1 MASIKFLIDSSAD
14 IPADLLEGTGIEVL
28 HFPIVVDGREYF
40 DGQDFTPQEF
50 YQILARAKAIPT
62 HSQLT
67 PFFFVEQYEKAF
79 SEGCDELIY
88 TSINSKGSATNQNAN
103 QAIDMFFEE
112 HPEARDKL
120 RITVIDSKTYTMAY
134 GYIVLEAAKAVK
146 NGATADEAIAMIRD
160 WLDHVRVLFTPYDLK
175 YAKKSGRISAAA
187 AVLGDALGIHPI
199 MSFPNGDSKVL
210 AKVRGLKN
218 EGASGWMWT
227 SNYAYPV
234 TTITKDVRTDML
246 AIPEV
251 LGVKIALGD
260 HRSSFPNQH
269 EIMQILADIRVS
281 GMLTGKTGFL
291 HVHLGDFAYSFDIF
305 DECIAQGMPIKHIR
319 PTHVAR
325 HPEVFRRACEFA
337 KKGGFIDIT
346 TGGGN
351 YMGSAADAVR
361 AALAADVPFDRIT
374 LSSDGHGSMPRFN
387 EAGEMVGLGIGSI
400 MCDIETI
407 RELKDELGI
416 EKALTP
422 MTKTVAGALGL
433 ESKGGIA
440 VGKDADLLFLTKDFD
455 INWVFMMGKV
465 AMRQGEVVMKGAFE
479 E

>member
-1 MASIKFLIDSSAD
+1 MHPILIKNADVYAPEHLGTRDIFLAGGKIVAMAEKLDVTL
-14 IPADLLEGTGIEVL
+14 PDLE
-28 HFPIVVDGREYF
+28 
-40 DGQDFTPQEF
+40 
-50 YQILARAKAIPT
+50 
-62 HSQLT
+62 
-67 PFFFVEQYEKAF
+67 
-79 SEGCDELIY
+79 
-88 TSINSKGSATNQNAN
+88 
-103 QAIDMFFEE
+103 
-112 HPEARDKL
+112 
-120 RITVIDSKTYTMAY
+120 VIDAT
-134 GYIVLEAAKAVK
+134 GYIVAPGLVDQHIHITGGGGEGGWHSRCPELVFSELVKAGVTTFL
-146 NGATADEAIAMIRD
+146 G
-160 WLDHVRVLFTPYDLK
+160 V
-175 YAKKSGRISAAA
+175 SGT
-187 AVLGDALGIHPI
+187 
-199 MSFPNGDSKVL
+199 DSMTRSVENLL

-269 EIMQILADIRVS
+269 EIMQILADVRVS

-291 HVHLGDFAYSFDIF
+291 HVHLGDFPYSFDIF
-305 DECIAQGMPIKHIR
+305 DECVAQGMPIKHIR

-361 AALAADVPFDRIT
+361 AALADGVPFDRIT

-407 RELKDELGI
+407 RELKDELGV

-433 ESKGGIA
+433 ETKGGIA
-440 VGKDADLLFLTKDFD
+440 VGKDADILFLTKDLD
-455 INWVFMMGKV
+455 IDWVFMMGKV
-465 AMRQGEVVMKGAFE
+465 AMRKGEVVMKGAFE

>member
-1 MASIKFLIDSSAD
+1 MHPILIKNADVYAPEHLGTRDIFLAGGKIVAMAEKLDVTL
-14 IPADLLEGTGIEVL
+14 PDLE
-28 HFPIVVDGREYF
+28 
-40 DGQDFTPQEF
+40 
-50 YQILARAKAIPT
+50 
-62 HSQLT
+62 
-67 PFFFVEQYEKAF
+67 
-79 SEGCDELIY
+79 
-88 TSINSKGSATNQNAN
+88 
-103 QAIDMFFEE
+103 
-112 HPEARDKL
+112 
-120 RITVIDSKTYTMAY
+120 VIDAA
-134 GYIVLEAAKAVK
+134 GYIVAPGLVDQHIHITGGGGEGGWHSRCPELVFSELVKAGVTTFL
-146 NGATADEAIAMIRD
+146 G
-160 WLDHVRVLFTPYDLK
+160 V
-175 YAKKSGRISAAA
+175 SGT
-187 AVLGDALGIHPI
+187 
-199 MSFPNGDSKVL
+199 DSMTRSVENLL

-269 EIMQILADIRVS
+269 EIMQILADVRVS

-291 HVHLGDFAYSFDIF
+291 HVHLGDFPYSFDIF
-305 DECIAQGMPIKHIR
+305 DECVAQGMPIKHIR

-407 RELKDELGI
+407 RELKDKLGV

-433 ESKGGIA
+433 ETKGGIA
-440 VGKDADLLFLTKDFD
+440 VGKDADLLFLTKDLD
-455 INWVFMMGKV
+455 IDWVFMMGKV
-465 AMRQGEVVMKGAFE
+465 AMRKGEVVMKGAFE

>member
-1 MASIKFLIDSSAD
+1 MHPILIKNADVYAPEHLGTRDIFIAGGKIVAMAEKLDVTL
-14 IPADLLEGTGIEVL
+14 PDLE
-28 HFPIVVDGREYF
+28 
-40 DGQDFTPQEF
+40 
-50 YQILARAKAIPT
+50 
-62 HSQLT
+62 
-67 PFFFVEQYEKAF
+67 
-79 SEGCDELIY
+79 
-88 TSINSKGSATNQNAN
+88 
-103 QAIDMFFEE
+103 
-112 HPEARDKL
+112 
-120 RITVIDSKTYTMAY
+120 VIDAA
-134 GYIVLEAAKAVK
+134 GYIVTPGLVDQHIHITGGGGEGGWHSRCPELVFSELVKAGVTTFL
-146 NGATADEAIAMIRD
+146 G
-160 WLDHVRVLFTPYDLK
+160 V
-175 YAKKSGRISAAA
+175 SGT
-187 AVLGDALGIHPI
+187 
-199 MSFPNGDSKVL
+199 DSMTRSVENLL

-305 DECIAQGMPIKHIR
+305 DECVAQGMPIKHIR

-407 RELKDELGI
+407 RELKDELGV

-422 MTKTVAGALGL
+422 MTKTVSDALGL
-433 ESKGGIA
+433 EAKGGIA

-455 INWVFMMGKV
+455 IDWVFMMGKV
-465 AMRQGEVVMKGAFE
+465 AMRKGEVVMKGAFE

>member
-1 MASIKFLIDSSAD
+1 MHPILIKNADVYAPEHLGTRDIFLAGGKIVAMAEKLDVTL
-14 IPADLLEGTGIEVL
+14 PDLE
-28 HFPIVVDGREYF
+28 
-40 DGQDFTPQEF
+40 
-50 YQILARAKAIPT
+50 
-62 HSQLT
+62 
-67 PFFFVEQYEKAF
+67 
-79 SEGCDELIY
+79 
-88 TSINSKGSATNQNAN
+88 
-103 QAIDMFFEE
+103 
-112 HPEARDKL
+112 
-120 RITVIDSKTYTMAY
+120 VIDAA
-134 GYIVLEAAKAVK
+134 GYIVAPGLVDQHIHITGGGGEGGWHSRCPELVFSELVKAGVTTFL
-146 NGATADEAIAMIRD
+146 G
-160 WLDHVRVLFTPYDLK
+160 V
-175 YAKKSGRISAAA
+175 SGT
-187 AVLGDALGIHPI
+187 
-199 MSFPNGDSKVL
+199 DSMTRSVENLL

-269 EIMQILADIRVS
+269 EIMQILADVRVS

-291 HVHLGDFAYSFDIF
+291 HVHLGDFPYSFDIF
-305 DECIAQGMPIKHIR
+305 DECVAQGMPIKHIR

-361 AALAADVPFDRIT
+361 AALADGVPFDRIT

-407 RELKDELGI
+407 RELKDELGV

-422 MTKTVAGALGL
+422 LTKTVAGALGL
-433 ESKGGIA
+433 ETKGGIA
-440 VGKDADLLFLTKDFD
+440 VGKDADLLFLTKDFEPE
-455 INWVFMMGKV
+455 WVFMMGKV

>member
-1 MASIKFLIDSSAD
+1 MHPILIKNADVYAPEHLGTRDIFLAGGKIVAMAAKLDVTL
-14 IPADLLEGTGIEVL
+14 PDLE
-28 HFPIVVDGREYF
+28 
-40 DGQDFTPQEF
+40 
-50 YQILARAKAIPT
+50 
-62 HSQLT
+62 
-67 PFFFVEQYEKAF
+67 
-79 SEGCDELIY
+79 
-88 TSINSKGSATNQNAN
+88 
-103 QAIDMFFEE
+103 
-112 HPEARDKL
+112 
-120 RITVIDSKTYTMAY
+120 VIDAA
-134 GYIVLEAAKAVK
+134 GYIVAPGLVDQHIHITGGGGEGGWHSRCPELVFSELVKAGVTTFL
-146 NGATADEAIAMIRD
+146 G
-160 WLDHVRVLFTPYDLK
+160 V
-175 YAKKSGRISAAA
+175 SGT
-187 AVLGDALGIHPI
+187 
-199 MSFPNGDSKVL
+199 DSMTRSVENLL

-269 EIMQILADIRVS
+269 EIMQILADVRVS

-291 HVHLGDFAYSFDIF
+291 HVHLGDFPYSFDIF
-305 DECIAQGMPIKHIR
+305 DECVAQGMPIKHIR

-361 AALAADVPFDRIT
+361 AALADGVPFDRIT

-400 MCDIETI
+400 MCDIETL
-407 RELKDELGI
+407 RELKDDLGV

-433 ESKGGIA
+433 ETKGGIA
-440 VGKDADLLFLTKDFD
+440 VGKDADILFLTKDLD
-455 INWVFMMGKV
+455 IDWVFMMGKV
-465 AMRQGEVVMKGAFE
+465 AMRKGEVVMKGAFE

>member
-1 MASIKFLIDSSAD
+1 MHPILIKNADVYAPEHIGTRDLFIAGGKIVAMAEKLDVTL
-14 IPADLLEGTGIEVL
+14 PDLE
-28 HFPIVVDGREYF
+28 
-40 DGQDFTPQEF
+40 
-50 YQILARAKAIPT
+50 
-62 HSQLT
+62 
-67 PFFFVEQYEKAF
+67 
-79 SEGCDELIY
+79 
-88 TSINSKGSATNQNAN
+88 
-103 QAIDMFFEE
+103 
-112 HPEARDKL
+112 
-120 RITVIDSKTYTMAY
+120 VIDAA
-134 GYIVLEAAKAVK
+134 GYIVAPGLVDQHIHITGGGGEGGWHSRCPELVFSELVKAGVTTFL
-146 NGATADEAIAMIRD
+146 G
-160 WLDHVRVLFTPYDLK
+160 V
-175 YAKKSGRISAAA
+175 SGT
-187 AVLGDALGIHPI
+187 
-199 MSFPNGDSKVL
+199 DSMTRSVENLL

-305 DECIAQGMPIKHIR
+305 DECVAQGMPIKHIR

-407 RELKDELGI
+407 RELKDELGV

-433 ESKGGIA
+433 ETKGSIA
-440 VGKDADLLFLTKDFD
+440 VGKDADILFLTKDFD
-455 INWVFMMGKV
+455 IDWVFMMGKV
-465 AMRQGEVVMKGAFE
+465 AMRKGEVVMKGAFE

>member
-1 MASIKFLIDSSAD
+1 MHPILIKNVDVYAPEHLGTRDIFLAGGKIVAMAEKLDVTL
-14 IPADLLEGTGIEVL
+14 PDLE
-28 HFPIVVDGREYF
+28 
-40 DGQDFTPQEF
+40 
-50 YQILARAKAIPT
+50 
-62 HSQLT
+62 
-67 PFFFVEQYEKAF
+67 
-79 SEGCDELIY
+79 
-88 TSINSKGSATNQNAN
+88 
-103 QAIDMFFEE
+103 
-112 HPEARDKL
+112 
-120 RITVIDSKTYTMAY
+120 VIDAA
-134 GYIVLEAAKAVK
+134 GYIVAPGLVDQHIHITGGGGEGGWHSRCPELVFSELVKAGVTTFL
-146 NGATADEAIAMIRD
+146 G
-160 WLDHVRVLFTPYDLK
+160 V
-175 YAKKSGRISAAA
+175 SGT
-187 AVLGDALGIHPI
+187 
-199 MSFPNGDSKVL
+199 DSMTRSVENLL

-269 EIMQILADIRVS
+269 EIMQILADVRVS

-291 HVHLGDFAYSFDIF
+291 HVHLGDFPYSFDIF
-305 DECIAQGMPIKHIR
+305 DECVAQGMPIKHIR

-361 AALAADVPFDRIT
+361 AALADGVPFDRIT

-407 RELKDELGI
+407 RELKDELGV

-433 ESKGGIA
+433 ETKGGIA
-440 VGKDADLLFLTKDFD
+440 VGKDADLLFLTKDFEPE
-455 INWVFMMGKV
+455 WVFMMGKV

>member
-1 MASIKFLIDSSAD
+1 MHPILIKNADVYAPEHLGTRDIFLAGGKIVAMAEKLDVTL
-14 IPADLLEGTGIEVL
+14 PDLE
-28 HFPIVVDGREYF
+28 
-40 DGQDFTPQEF
+40 
-50 YQILARAKAIPT
+50 
-62 HSQLT
+62 
-67 PFFFVEQYEKAF
+67 
-79 SEGCDELIY
+79 
-88 TSINSKGSATNQNAN
+88 
-103 QAIDMFFEE
+103 
-112 HPEARDKL
+112 
-120 RITVIDSKTYTMAY
+120 VIDAA
-134 GYIVLEAAKAVK
+134 GYIVAPGLVDQHIHITGGGGEGGWHSRCPELVFSELVKAGVTTFL
-146 NGATADEAIAMIRD
+146 G
-160 WLDHVRVLFTPYDLK
+160 V
-175 YAKKSGRISAAA
+175 SGT
-187 AVLGDALGIHPI
+187 
-199 MSFPNGDSKVL
+199 DSMTRSVENLL

-269 EIMQILADIRVS
+269 EIMQILADVRVS

-291 HVHLGDFAYSFDIF
+291 HVHLGDFPYSFDIF
-305 DECIAQGMPIKHIR
+305 DECVAQGMPIKHIR

-351 YMGSAADAVR
+351 YMGSAAVAVR
-361 AALAADVPFDRIT
+361 AALADGVPFDRIT

-407 RELKDELGI
+407 RELKDELGV

-433 ESKGGIA
+433 ETKGGIA
-440 VGKDADLLFLTKDFD
+440 VGKDADLLFLTKDLD
-455 INWVFMMGKV
+455 IDWVFMMGKV
-465 AMRQGEVVMKGAFE
+465 AMRKGEVVMKGAFE

>member
-1 MASIKFLIDSSAD
+1 MHPILIKNADVYAPEHLGTRDIFLAGGKIVAMAEKLDVTL
-14 IPADLLEGTGIEVL
+14 PDLE
-28 HFPIVVDGREYF
+28 
-40 DGQDFTPQEF
+40 
-50 YQILARAKAIPT
+50 
-62 HSQLT
+62 
-67 PFFFVEQYEKAF
+67 
-79 SEGCDELIY
+79 
-88 TSINSKGSATNQNAN
+88 
-103 QAIDMFFEE
+103 
-112 HPEARDKL
+112 
-120 RITVIDSKTYTMAY
+120 VIDAA
-134 GYIVLEAAKAVK
+134 GYIVAPGLVDQHIHITGGGGEGGWHSRCPELVFSELVKAGVTTFL
-146 NGATADEAIAMIRD
+146 G
-160 WLDHVRVLFTPYDLK
+160 V
-175 YAKKSGRISAAA
+175 SGT
-187 AVLGDALGIHPI
+187 
-199 MSFPNGDSKVL
+199 DSMTRSVENLL

-269 EIMQILADIRVS
+269 EIMQILADVRVS

-291 HVHLGDFAYSFDIF
+291 HVHLGDFPYSFDIF
-305 DECIAQGMPIKHIR
+305 DECVAQDMPIKHIR

-361 AALAADVPFDRIT
+361 AALADGVPFDRIT

-407 RELKDELGI
+407 RELKDELGV

-433 ESKGGIA
+433 ETKGGIA
-440 VGKDADLLFLTKDFD
+440 VGKDADLLFLTKDLD
-455 INWVFMMGKV
+455 IDWVFMMGKV
-465 AMRQGEVVMKGAFE
+465 AMRKGEVVMKGAFE

>member
-1 MASIKFLIDSSAD
+1 MHPILIKNADVYAPEHLGTRDIFLAGGKIVAMAEKLDVTL
-14 IPADLLEGTGIEVL
+14 PDLE
-28 HFPIVVDGREYF
+28 
-40 DGQDFTPQEF
+40 
-50 YQILARAKAIPT
+50 
-62 HSQLT
+62 
-67 PFFFVEQYEKAF
+67 
-79 SEGCDELIY
+79 
-88 TSINSKGSATNQNAN
+88 
-103 QAIDMFFEE
+103 
-112 HPEARDKL
+112 
-120 RITVIDSKTYTMAY
+120 VIDAA
-134 GYIVLEAAKAVK
+134 GYIVAPGLVDQHIHITGGGGEGGWHSRCPELVFSELVKAGVTTFL
-146 NGATADEAIAMIRD
+146 G
-160 WLDHVRVLFTPYDLK
+160 V
-175 YAKKSGRISAAA
+175 SGT
-187 AVLGDALGIHPI
+187 
-199 MSFPNGDSKVL
+199 DSMTRSVENLL

-227 SNYAYPV
+227 GNYAYPV

-269 EIMQILADIRVS
+269 EIMQILADVRVS

-291 HVHLGDFAYSFDIF
+291 HVHLGDFPYSFDIF
-305 DECIAQGMPIKHIR
+305 DECVAQGMPIKHIR

-361 AALAADVPFDRIT
+361 AALADGVPFDRIT

-407 RELKDELGI
+407 RELKDELGV

-433 ESKGGIA
+433 ETKGGIA
-440 VGKDADLLFLTKDFD
+440 VGKDADLLFLTKDLD
-455 INWVFMMGKV
+455 IDWVFMMGKV
-465 AMRQGEVVMKGAFE
+465 AMRKGEVVMKGAFE

>member
-1 MASIKFLIDSSAD
+1 MHPILIKNADVYAPEHLGTLDIFLAGGKIVAMAEKLDVTL
-14 IPADLLEGTGIEVL
+14 PDLE
-28 HFPIVVDGREYF
+28 
-40 DGQDFTPQEF
+40 
-50 YQILARAKAIPT
+50 
-62 HSQLT
+62 
-67 PFFFVEQYEKAF
+67 
-79 SEGCDELIY
+79 
-88 TSINSKGSATNQNAN
+88 
-103 QAIDMFFEE
+103 
-112 HPEARDKL
+112 
-120 RITVIDSKTYTMAY
+120 VIDAA
-134 GYIVLEAAKAVK
+134 GYIVAPGLVDQHIHITGGGGEGGWHSRCPELVFSELVKAGVTTFL
-146 NGATADEAIAMIRD
+146 G
-160 WLDHVRVLFTPYDLK
+160 V
-175 YAKKSGRISAAA
+175 SGT
-187 AVLGDALGIHPI
+187 
-199 MSFPNGDSKVL
+199 DSMTRSVENLL

-269 EIMQILADIRVS
+269 EIMQILADVRVS

-291 HVHLGDFAYSFDIF
+291 HVHLGDFPYSFDIF
-305 DECIAQGMPIKHIR
+305 DECVAQGMPIKHIR

-361 AALAADVPFDRIT
+361 AALADGVPFDRIT

-407 RELKDELGI
+407 RELKDELGV

-433 ESKGGIA
+433 ETKGGIA
-440 VGKDADLLFLTKDFD
+440 VGKDADLLFLTKDFEPE
-455 INWVFMMGKV
+455 WVFMMGKV

>member
-1 MASIKFLIDSSAD
+1 MHPILIKNADVYAPEHLGTRDIFLAGGKIVAMAEKLDVTL
-14 IPADLLEGTGIEVL
+14 PDLE
-28 HFPIVVDGREYF
+28 
-40 DGQDFTPQEF
+40 
-50 YQILARAKAIPT
+50 
-62 HSQLT
+62 
-67 PFFFVEQYEKAF
+67 
-79 SEGCDELIY
+79 
-88 TSINSKGSATNQNAN
+88 
-103 QAIDMFFEE
+103 
-112 HPEARDKL
+112 
-120 RITVIDSKTYTMAY
+120 VIDAA
-134 GYIVLEAAKAVK
+134 GYIVAPGLVDQHIHITGGGGEGGWHSRCPELVFSELVKAGVTTFL
-146 NGATADEAIAMIRD
+146 G
-160 WLDHVRVLFTPYDLK
+160 V
-175 YAKKSGRISAAA
+175 SGT
-187 AVLGDALGIHPI
+187 
-199 MSFPNGDSKVL
+199 DSMTRSVENLL

-269 EIMQILADIRVS
+269 EIMQILADVRVS

-291 HVHLGDFAYSFDIF
+291 HVHLGDFPYSFDIF
-305 DECIAQGMPIKHIR
+305 DECVAQGMPIKHIR

-325 HPEVFRRACEFA
+325 HPEVFRRACKFA

-361 AALAADVPFDRIT
+361 AALADGVPFDRIT

-407 RELKDELGI
+407 RELKDELGV

-433 ESKGGIA
+433 ETKGGIA
-440 VGKDADLLFLTKDFD
+440 VGKDADILFLTKDLD
-455 INWVFMMGKV
+455 IDWVFMMGKV
-465 AMRQGEVVMKGAFE
+465 AMRKGEVVMKGAFE

>member
-1 MASIKFLIDSSAD
+1 MHPILIKNADVYAPEHIGTRDIFIAGGKIVAMAEKLDVTLPDLEVIDAAGYVVAPGLVD
-14 IPADLLEGTGIEVL
+14 QHIHITGGGGEGGW
-28 HFPIVVDGREYF
+28 
-40 DGQDFTPQEF
+40 
-50 YQILARAKAIPT
+50 
-62 HSQLT
+62 HSRCPEL
-67 PFFFVEQYEKAF
+67 VF
-79 SEGCDELIY
+79 SELVKAGVTTFLGVSG
-88 TSINSKGSATNQNAN
+88 T
-103 QAIDMFFEE
+103 
-112 HPEARDKL
+112 
-120 RITVIDSKTYTMAY
+120 DSMTRS
-134 GYIVLEAAKAVK
+134 VENL
-146 NGATADEAIAMIRD
+146 
-160 WLDHVRVLFTPYDLK
+160 
-175 YAKKSGRISAAA
+175 
-187 AVLGDALGIHPI
+187 
-199 MSFPNGDSKVL
+199 L

-305 DECIAQGMPIKHIR
+305 DECVAQGMPIKHIR

-433 ESKGGIA
+433 ETKGGIA

-455 INWVFMMGKV
+455 IDWVFMMGKV

>member
-1 MASIKFLIDSSAD
+1 MHPILIKNADVYAPEHLGTRDIFLAGGKIVAMAEKLDVTL
-14 IPADLLEGTGIEVL
+14 PDLE
-28 HFPIVVDGREYF
+28 
-40 DGQDFTPQEF
+40 
-50 YQILARAKAIPT
+50 
-62 HSQLT
+62 
-67 PFFFVEQYEKAF
+67 
-79 SEGCDELIY
+79 
-88 TSINSKGSATNQNAN
+88 
-103 QAIDMFFEE
+103 
-112 HPEARDKL
+112 
-120 RITVIDSKTYTMAY
+120 VIDAA
-134 GYIVLEAAKAVK
+134 GYIVAPGLVDQHIHITGGGGEGGWHSRCPELVFSELVKAGVTTFL
-146 NGATADEAIAMIRD
+146 G
-160 WLDHVRVLFTPYDLK
+160 V
-175 YAKKSGRISAAA
+175 SGT
-187 AVLGDALGIHPI
+187 
-199 MSFPNGDSKVL
+199 DSMTRSVENLL

-269 EIMQILADIRVS
+269 EIMQILADVRVS

-291 HVHLGDFAYSFDIF
+291 HVHLGDFPYSFDIF
-305 DECIAQGMPIKHIR
+305 DECVAQGMPIKHIR

-337 KKGGFIDIT
+337 KRGGFIDIT

-361 AALAADVPFDRIT
+361 AALADGVPFDRIT

-407 RELKDELGI
+407 RELKDELGV

-433 ESKGGIA
+433 ETKGGIA
-440 VGKDADLLFLTKDFD
+440 VGKDADLLFLTKDFEPE
-455 INWVFMMGKV
+455 WVFMMGKV

>member
-1 MASIKFLIDSSAD
+1 MHPILIKNADVYAPEHLGTRDIFLAGGKIVAMAEKLDVTL
-14 IPADLLEGTGIEVL
+14 PDLE
-28 HFPIVVDGREYF
+28 
-40 DGQDFTPQEF
+40 
-50 YQILARAKAIPT
+50 
-62 HSQLT
+62 
-67 PFFFVEQYEKAF
+67 
-79 SEGCDELIY
+79 
-88 TSINSKGSATNQNAN
+88 
-103 QAIDMFFEE
+103 
-112 HPEARDKL
+112 
-120 RITVIDSKTYTMAY
+120 VIDAA
-134 GYIVLEAAKAVK
+134 GYIVAPGLVDQHIHITGGGGEGGWHSRCPELVFSELVKAGVTTFL
-146 NGATADEAIAMIRD
+146 G
-160 WLDHVRVLFTPYDLK
+160 V
-175 YAKKSGRISAAA
+175 SGT
-187 AVLGDALGIHPI
+187 
-199 MSFPNGDSKVL
+199 DSMTRSVENLL

-269 EIMQILADIRVS
+269 EIMQILADVRVS

-291 HVHLGDFAYSFDIF
+291 HVHLGDFPYSFDIF
-305 DECIAQGMPIKHIR
+305 DECVAQGMPIKHIR

-361 AALAADVPFDRIT
+361 AALADGVPFDRIT

-407 RELKDELGI
+407 RELKDDLGV

-433 ESKGGIA
+433 ETKGGIA
-440 VGKDADLLFLTKDFD
+440 VGKDADLLFLTKDLD
-455 INWVFMMGKV
+455 IDWVFMMGKV
-465 AMRQGEVVMKGAFE
+465 AMRKGEVVMKGAFE

>member
-1 MASIKFLIDSSAD
+1 MHPILIKNADVYAPEHLGTRDIFLAGGKIVAMAEKLDVTL
-14 IPADLLEGTGIEVL
+14 PDLE
-28 HFPIVVDGREYF
+28 
-40 DGQDFTPQEF
+40 
-50 YQILARAKAIPT
+50 
-62 HSQLT
+62 
-67 PFFFVEQYEKAF
+67 
-79 SEGCDELIY
+79 
-88 TSINSKGSATNQNAN
+88 
-103 QAIDMFFEE
+103 
-112 HPEARDKL
+112 
-120 RITVIDSKTYTMAY
+120 VIDAA
-134 GYIVLEAAKAVK
+134 GYIVAPGLVDQHIHITGGGGEGGWHSRCPELVFSELVKAGVTTFL
-146 NGATADEAIAMIRD
+146 G
-160 WLDHVRVLFTPYDLK
+160 V
-175 YAKKSGRISAAA
+175 SGT
-187 AVLGDALGIHPI
+187 
-199 MSFPNGDSKVL
+199 DSMTRSVENLL

-269 EIMQILADIRVS
+269 EIMQILADVRVS

-291 HVHLGDFAYSFDIF
+291 HVHLGDFPYSFDIF
-305 DECIAQGMPIKHIR
+305 DECVAQGMPIKHIR

-400 MCDIETI
+400 MCDIETL
-407 RELKDELGI
+407 RELKDDLGV

-433 ESKGGIA
+433 ETKGGIA
-440 VGKDADLLFLTKDFD
+440 VGKDADLLFLTKDLD
-455 INWVFMMGKV
+455 IDWVFMMGKV
-465 AMRQGEVVMKGAFE
+465 AMRKGEVVMKGAFE

>member
-1 MASIKFLIDSSAD
+1 MHPILIKNADVYAPEHLGTRDIFLAGGKIVAMAEKLDVTL
-14 IPADLLEGTGIEVL
+14 PDLE
-28 HFPIVVDGREYF
+28 
-40 DGQDFTPQEF
+40 
-50 YQILARAKAIPT
+50 
-62 HSQLT
+62 
-67 PFFFVEQYEKAF
+67 
-79 SEGCDELIY
+79 
-88 TSINSKGSATNQNAN
+88 
-103 QAIDMFFEE
+103 
-112 HPEARDKL
+112 
-120 RITVIDSKTYTMAY
+120 VIDAA
-134 GYIVLEAAKAVK
+134 GYIVAPGLVDQHIHITGGGGEGGWHSRCPELVFSELVKAGVTTFL
-146 NGATADEAIAMIRD
+146 G
-160 WLDHVRVLFTPYDLK
+160 V
-175 YAKKSGRISAAA
+175 SGT
-187 AVLGDALGIHPI
+187 
-199 MSFPNGDSKVL
+199 DSMTRSVENLL

-269 EIMQILADIRVS
+269 EIMQILADVRVS

-291 HVHLGDFAYSFDIF
+291 HVHLGDFPYSFDIF
-305 DECIAQGMPIKHIR
+305 DECVAQGMPIKHIR

-361 AALAADVPFDRIT
+361 AALADGVPFDRIT

-407 RELKDELGI
+407 RELKDELGV

-433 ESKGGIA
+433 ETKGGIA
-440 VGKDADLLFLTKDFD
+440 VGKDADLLFLTKDFEPE
-455 INWVFMMGKV
+455 WVFMMGKV

>member
-1 MASIKFLIDSSAD
+1 MHPILIKNADVYAPEHLGTRDIFLAGGKIVAMAEKLDVTL
-14 IPADLLEGTGIEVL
+14 PDLE
-28 HFPIVVDGREYF
+28 
-40 DGQDFTPQEF
+40 
-50 YQILARAKAIPT
+50 
-62 HSQLT
+62 
-67 PFFFVEQYEKAF
+67 
-79 SEGCDELIY
+79 
-88 TSINSKGSATNQNAN
+88 
-103 QAIDMFFEE
+103 
-112 HPEARDKL
+112 
-120 RITVIDSKTYTMAY
+120 VIDAA
-134 GYIVLEAAKAVK
+134 GYIVAPGLVDQHIHITGGGGEGGWHSRCPELVFSELVKAGVTTFL
-146 NGATADEAIAMIRD
+146 G
-160 WLDHVRVLFTPYDLK
+160 V
-175 YAKKSGRISAAA
+175 SGT
-187 AVLGDALGIHPI
+187 
-199 MSFPNGDSKVL
+199 DSMTRSVENLL

-269 EIMQILADIRVS
+269 EIMQILADVRVS

-291 HVHLGDFAYSFDIF
+291 HVHLGDFPYSFDIF
-305 DECIAQGMPIKHIR
+305 DECVAQGMPIKHIR

-361 AALAADVPFDRIT
+361 AALADGVPFDRIT

-407 RELKDELGI
+407 RELKDELGV

-433 ESKGGIA
+433 ETKGGIA
-440 VGKDADLLFLTKDFD
+440 VGKDADLPHEGLRTRVGLHD
-455 INWVFMMGKV
+455 G
-465 AMRQGEVVMKGAFE
+465 QGRHASGRSRHEGRL
-479 E
+479 

>member
-1 MASIKFLIDSSAD
+1 MHPILIKNADVYAPEHLGTRDIFLAGGKIVAMAEKLDVTL
-14 IPADLLEGTGIEVL
+14 PDLE
-28 HFPIVVDGREYF
+28 
-40 DGQDFTPQEF
+40 
-50 YQILARAKAIPT
+50 
-62 HSQLT
+62 
-67 PFFFVEQYEKAF
+67 
-79 SEGCDELIY
+79 
-88 TSINSKGSATNQNAN
+88 
-103 QAIDMFFEE
+103 
-112 HPEARDKL
+112 
-120 RITVIDSKTYTMAY
+120 VIDAA
-134 GYIVLEAAKAVK
+134 GYIVAPGLVDQHIHITGGGGEGGWHSRCPELVFSELVKAGVTTFL
-146 NGATADEAIAMIRD
+146 G
-160 WLDHVRVLFTPYDLK
+160 V
-175 YAKKSGRISAAA
+175 SGT
-187 AVLGDALGIHPI
+187 
-199 MSFPNGDSKVL
+199 DSMTRSVENLL

-269 EIMQILADIRVS
+269 EIMQILADVRVS

-291 HVHLGDFAYSFDIF
+291 HVHLGDFPYSFDIF
-305 DECIAQGMPIKHIR
+305 DECVAQGMPIKHIR

-361 AALAADVPFDRIT
+361 AALADGVPFDRIT

-407 RELKDELGI
+407 RELKDELGV

-433 ESKGGIA
+433 ETKGGIA
-440 VGKDADLLFLTKDFD
+440 VGKDADLLFLTKDLD
-455 INWVFMMGKV
+455 IDWVFMMGKV
-465 AMRQGEVVMKGAFE
+465 AMRKGEVVMKGAFE

>member
-1 MASIKFLIDSSAD
+1 MHPILIKNADVYAPEHLGTRDIFLAGGKIVAMAEKLDVTL
-14 IPADLLEGTGIEVL
+14 PDLE
-28 HFPIVVDGREYF
+28 
-40 DGQDFTPQEF
+40 
-50 YQILARAKAIPT
+50 
-62 HSQLT
+62 
-67 PFFFVEQYEKAF
+67 
-79 SEGCDELIY
+79 
-88 TSINSKGSATNQNAN
+88 
-103 QAIDMFFEE
+103 
-112 HPEARDKL
+112 
-120 RITVIDSKTYTMAY
+120 VIDAA
-134 GYIVLEAAKAVK
+134 GYIVAPGLVDQHIHITGGGGEGGWHSRCPELVFSELVKAGVTTFL
-146 NGATADEAIAMIRD
+146 G
-160 WLDHVRVLFTPYDLK
+160 V
-175 YAKKSGRISAAA
+175 SGT
-187 AVLGDALGIHPI
+187 
-199 MSFPNGDSKVL
+199 DSMTRSVENLL

-269 EIMQILADIRVS
+269 EIMQILADVRVS

-291 HVHLGDFAYSFDIF
+291 HVHLGDFPYSFDIF
-305 DECIAQGMPIKHIR
+305 DECVAQGMPIKHIR

-407 RELKDELGI
+407 RELKDKLGV

-433 ESKGGIA
+433 ETKGGIA
-440 VGKDADLLFLTKDFD
+440 VGKDADILFLTKDLD
-455 INWVFMMGKV
+455 IDWVFMMGKV
-465 AMRQGEVVMKGAFE
+465 AMRKGEVVMKGAFE

>member
-1 MASIKFLIDSSAD
+1 MHPILIKNADVYAPEHIGTRDLFIAGGKIVAMAEKLDVTL
-14 IPADLLEGTGIEVL
+14 PDLE
-28 HFPIVVDGREYF
+28 
-40 DGQDFTPQEF
+40 
-50 YQILARAKAIPT
+50 
-62 HSQLT
+62 
-67 PFFFVEQYEKAF
+67 
-79 SEGCDELIY
+79 
-88 TSINSKGSATNQNAN
+88 
-103 QAIDMFFEE
+103 
-112 HPEARDKL
+112 
-120 RITVIDSKTYTMAY
+120 VIDAA
-134 GYIVLEAAKAVK
+134 GYIVAPGLVDQHIHITGGGGEGGWHSRCPELVFSELVKAGVTTFL
-146 NGATADEAIAMIRD
+146 G
-160 WLDHVRVLFTPYDLK
+160 V
-175 YAKKSGRISAAA
+175 SGT
-187 AVLGDALGIHPI
+187 
-199 MSFPNGDSKVL
+199 DSMTRSVENLL

-305 DECIAQGMPIKHIR
+305 DECVAQGMPIKHIR

-400 MCDIETI
+400 MCDIETL
-407 RELKDELGI
+407 RELKDDLGV

-433 ESKGGIA
+433 ETKGGIA
-440 VGKDADLLFLTKDFD
+440 VGKDADILFLTKDLD
-455 INWVFMMGKV
+455 IDWVFMMGKV
-465 AMRQGEVVMKGAFE
+465 AMRKGEVVMKGAFE

>member
-1 MASIKFLIDSSAD
+1 MHPILIKNADVYAPEHLGTRDLFIAGGKIVAMAEKLDVTL
-14 IPADLLEGTGIEVL
+14 PDLE
-28 HFPIVVDGREYF
+28 
-40 DGQDFTPQEF
+40 
-50 YQILARAKAIPT
+50 
-62 HSQLT
+62 
-67 PFFFVEQYEKAF
+67 
-79 SEGCDELIY
+79 
-88 TSINSKGSATNQNAN
+88 
-103 QAIDMFFEE
+103 
-112 HPEARDKL
+112 
-120 RITVIDSKTYTMAY
+120 VIDAA
-134 GYIVLEAAKAVK
+134 GYIVAPGLVDQHIHITGGGGEGGWHSRCPELVFSELVKAGVTTFL
-146 NGATADEAIAMIRD
+146 G
-160 WLDHVRVLFTPYDLK
+160 V
-175 YAKKSGRISAAA
+175 SGT
-187 AVLGDALGIHPI
+187 
-199 MSFPNGDSKVL
+199 DSMTRSVENLL

-455 INWVFMMGKV
+455 IDWVFMMGKV

>member
-1 MASIKFLIDSSAD
+1 MHPILIKNADVYAPEHLGTRDIFLAGGKIVAMAEKLDVTL
-14 IPADLLEGTGIEVL
+14 PDLE
-28 HFPIVVDGREYF
+28 
-40 DGQDFTPQEF
+40 
-50 YQILARAKAIPT
+50 
-62 HSQLT
+62 
-67 PFFFVEQYEKAF
+67 
-79 SEGCDELIY
+79 
-88 TSINSKGSATNQNAN
+88 
-103 QAIDMFFEE
+103 
-112 HPEARDKL
+112 
-120 RITVIDSKTYTMAY
+120 VIDAA
-134 GYIVLEAAKAVK
+134 GYIVAPGLVDQHIHITGGGGEGGWHSRCPELVFSELVKAGVTTFL
-146 NGATADEAIAMIRD
+146 G
-160 WLDHVRVLFTPYDLK
+160 V
-175 YAKKSGRISAAA
+175 SGT
-187 AVLGDALGIHPI
+187 
-199 MSFPNGDSKVL
+199 DSMTRSVENLL

-269 EIMQILADIRVS
+269 EIMQILADVRVS

-291 HVHLGDFAYSFDIF
+291 HVHLGDFPYSFDIF
-305 DECIAQGMPIKHIR
+305 DECVAQGMPIKHIR

-361 AALAADVPFDRIT
+361 AALADGVPFDRIT

-400 MCDIETI
+400 MCGIETI
-407 RELKDELGI
+407 RELKDELGV

-433 ESKGGIA
+433 ETKGGIA
-440 VGKDADLLFLTKDFD
+440 VGKDADLLFLTKDLD
-455 INWVFMMGKV
+455 IDWVFMMGKV
-465 AMRQGEVVMKGAFE
+465 AMRKGEVVMKGAFE

>member
-1 MASIKFLIDSSAD
+1 MHPILIKNADVYAPEHLGTRDLFIAGGKIVAMAEKLDVTL
-14 IPADLLEGTGIEVL
+14 PDLE
-28 HFPIVVDGREYF
+28 
-40 DGQDFTPQEF
+40 
-50 YQILARAKAIPT
+50 
-62 HSQLT
+62 
-67 PFFFVEQYEKAF
+67 
-79 SEGCDELIY
+79 
-88 TSINSKGSATNQNAN
+88 
-103 QAIDMFFEE
+103 
-112 HPEARDKL
+112 
-120 RITVIDSKTYTMAY
+120 VIDAA
-134 GYIVLEAAKAVK
+134 GYIVAPGLVDQHIHITGGGGEGGWHSRCPELVFSELVKAGVTTFL
-146 NGATADEAIAMIRD
+146 G
-160 WLDHVRVLFTPYDLK
+160 V
-175 YAKKSGRISAAA
+175 SGT
-187 AVLGDALGIHPI
+187 
-199 MSFPNGDSKVL
+199 DSMTRSVENLL

-305 DECIAQGMPIKHIR
+305 DECVAQGMPIKHIR

-422 MTKTVAGALGL
+422 MTKTVSGALGL
-433 ESKGGIA
+433 EAKGGIA
-440 VGKDADLLFLTKDFD
+440 VGKDADILFLTKDFD
-455 INWVFMMGKV
+455 IDWVFMMGKV
-465 AMRQGEVVMKGAFE
+465 AMRKGEVVMKGAFE

>member
-1 MASIKFLIDSSAD
+1 MHPILIKNADVYAPEHIGTRDIFLAGGKIVAMAEKLDVTL
-14 IPADLLEGTGIEVL
+14 PDLE
-28 HFPIVVDGREYF
+28 
-40 DGQDFTPQEF
+40 
-50 YQILARAKAIPT
+50 
-62 HSQLT
+62 
-67 PFFFVEQYEKAF
+67 
-79 SEGCDELIY
+79 
-88 TSINSKGSATNQNAN
+88 
-103 QAIDMFFEE
+103 
-112 HPEARDKL
+112 
-120 RITVIDSKTYTMAY
+120 VIDAA
-134 GYIVLEAAKAVK
+134 GYIVAPGLVDQHIHITGGGGEGGWHSRCPELVFSELVKAGVTTFL
-146 NGATADEAIAMIRD
+146 G
-160 WLDHVRVLFTPYDLK
+160 V
-175 YAKKSGRISAAA
+175 SGT
-187 AVLGDALGIHPI
+187 
-199 MSFPNGDSKVL
+199 DSMTRSVENLL

-269 EIMQILADIRVS
+269 EIMQILADVRVS

-291 HVHLGDFAYSFDIF
+291 HVHLGDFPYSFDIF
-305 DECIAQGMPIKHIR
+305 DECVAQGMPIKHIR

-361 AALAADVPFDRIT
+361 AALADGVPFDRIT

-407 RELKDELGI
+407 RELKDDLGV

-433 ESKGGIA
+433 ETKGGIA
-440 VGKDADLLFLTKDFD
+440 VGKDADLLFLTKDFEPE
-455 INWVFMMGKV
+455 WVFMMGKV

>member
-1 MASIKFLIDSSAD
+1 MHPILIKNADVYAPEHIGTRDLFLAGGKIVAMAEKLDVTL
-14 IPADLLEGTGIEVL
+14 PDLE
-28 HFPIVVDGREYF
+28 
-40 DGQDFTPQEF
+40 
-50 YQILARAKAIPT
+50 
-62 HSQLT
+62 
-67 PFFFVEQYEKAF
+67 
-79 SEGCDELIY
+79 
-88 TSINSKGSATNQNAN
+88 
-103 QAIDMFFEE
+103 
-112 HPEARDKL
+112 
-120 RITVIDSKTYTMAY
+120 VIDAA
-134 GYIVLEAAKAVK
+134 GYIVAPGLVDQHIHITGGGGEGGWHSRCPELVFSELVKAGVTTFL
-146 NGATADEAIAMIRD
+146 G
-160 WLDHVRVLFTPYDLK
+160 V
-175 YAKKSGRISAAA
+175 SGT
-187 AVLGDALGIHPI
+187 
-199 MSFPNGDSKVL
+199 DSMTRSVENLL

-269 EIMQILADIRVS
+269 EIMQILADVRVS

-291 HVHLGDFAYSFDIF
+291 HVHLGDFPYSFDIF
-305 DECIAQGMPIKHIR
+305 DECVAQGMPIKHIR

-361 AALAADVPFDRIT
+361 AALADGVPFDRIT

-407 RELKDELGI
+407 RELKDELGV

-433 ESKGGIA
+433 ETKGGIA
-440 VGKDADLLFLTKDFD
+440 VGKDADLLFLTKDLD
-455 INWVFMMGKV
+455 IDWVFMMGKV
-465 AMRQGEVVMKGAFE
+465 AMRKGEVVMKGAFE

>member
-1 MASIKFLIDSSAD
+1 MHPILIKNADVYAPEHLGTRDIFLAGGKIVAMAEKLDVTL
-14 IPADLLEGTGIEVL
+14 PDLE
-28 HFPIVVDGREYF
+28 
-40 DGQDFTPQEF
+40 
-50 YQILARAKAIPT
+50 
-62 HSQLT
+62 
-67 PFFFVEQYEKAF
+67 
-79 SEGCDELIY
+79 
-88 TSINSKGSATNQNAN
+88 
-103 QAIDMFFEE
+103 
-112 HPEARDKL
+112 
-120 RITVIDSKTYTMAY
+120 VIDAA
-134 GYIVLEAAKAVK
+134 GYIVAPGLVDQHIHITGGGGEGGWHSRCPELVFSELVKAGVTTFL
-146 NGATADEAIAMIRD
+146 G
-160 WLDHVRVLFTPYDLK
+160 V
-175 YAKKSGRISAAA
+175 SGT
-187 AVLGDALGIHPI
+187 
-199 MSFPNGDSKVL
+199 DSMTRSVENLL

-269 EIMQILADIRVS
+269 EIMQILADVRVS

-291 HVHLGDFAYSFDIF
+291 HVHLGDFPYSFDIF
-305 DECIAQGMPIKHIR
+305 DECVAQGMPIKHIR

-361 AALAADVPFDRIT
+361 AALADGVPFDRIT

-400 MCDIETI
+400 MCDIETL
-407 RELKDELGI
+407 RELKDELGV

-433 ESKGGIA
+433 ETKGGIA
-440 VGKDADLLFLTKDFD
+440 VGKDADLLFLTKDFEPE
-455 INWVFMMGKV
+455 WVFMMGKV

>member
-1 MASIKFLIDSSAD
+1 MHPILIKNADVYAPEHLGTRDIFLAGGKIVAMAEKLDVTL
-14 IPADLLEGTGIEVL
+14 PDLE
-28 HFPIVVDGREYF
+28 
-40 DGQDFTPQEF
+40 
-50 YQILARAKAIPT
+50 
-62 HSQLT
+62 
-67 PFFFVEQYEKAF
+67 
-79 SEGCDELIY
+79 
-88 TSINSKGSATNQNAN
+88 
-103 QAIDMFFEE
+103 
-112 HPEARDKL
+112 
-120 RITVIDSKTYTMAY
+120 VIDAA
-134 GYIVLEAAKAVK
+134 GYIVAPGLVDQHIHITGGGGEGGWHSRCPELVFSELVKAGVTTFL
-146 NGATADEAIAMIRD
+146 G
-160 WLDHVRVLFTPYDLK
+160 V
-175 YAKKSGRISAAA
+175 SGT
-187 AVLGDALGIHPI
+187 
-199 MSFPNGDSKVL
+199 DSMTRSVENLL

-269 EIMQILADIRVS
+269 EIMQILADVRVS

-291 HVHLGDFAYSFDIF
+291 HVHLGDFPYSFDIF
-305 DECIAQGMPIKHIR
+305 DECVAQGMPIKHIR

-361 AALAADVPFDRIT
+361 AALADGVPFDRIT

-407 RELKDELGI
+407 RELKDELGV

-433 ESKGGIA
+433 ETKGGIA
-440 VGKDADLLFLTKDFD
+440 VGKDADILFLTKDLD
-455 INWVFMMGKV
+455 IDWVFMMGKV
-465 AMRQGEVVMKGAFE
+465 AMRKGEVVMKGAFE

>member
-1 MASIKFLIDSSAD
+1 MHPILIKNADVYAPEHLGTRDIFLAGGKIVAMAEKLDVTL
-14 IPADLLEGTGIEVL
+14 PDLE
-28 HFPIVVDGREYF
+28 
-40 DGQDFTPQEF
+40 
-50 YQILARAKAIPT
+50 
-62 HSQLT
+62 
-67 PFFFVEQYEKAF
+67 
-79 SEGCDELIY
+79 
-88 TSINSKGSATNQNAN
+88 
-103 QAIDMFFEE
+103 
-112 HPEARDKL
+112 
-120 RITVIDSKTYTMAY
+120 VIDAT
-134 GYIVLEAAKAVK
+134 GYIVAPGLVDQHIHITGGGGEGGWHSRCPELVFSELVKAGVTTFL
-146 NGATADEAIAMIRD
+146 G
-160 WLDHVRVLFTPYDLK
+160 V
-175 YAKKSGRISAAA
+175 SGT
-187 AVLGDALGIHPI
+187 
-199 MSFPNGDSKVL
+199 DSMTRSVENLL

-269 EIMQILADIRVS
+269 EIMQILADVRVS

-291 HVHLGDFAYSFDIF
+291 HVHLGDFPYSFDIF
-305 DECIAQGMPIKHIR
+305 DECVAQGMPIKHIR

-361 AALAADVPFDRIT
+361 AALADGVPFDRIT

-407 RELKDELGI
+407 RELKDELGV

-433 ESKGGIA
+433 ETKGGIA
-440 VGKDADLLFLTKDFD
+440 VGKDADLLFLTKDFEPE
-455 INWVFMMGKV
+455 WVFMTGKV

>member
-1 MASIKFLIDSSAD
+1 MHPILIKNADVYAPEHLGTRDIFLAGGKIVAMAEKLDVTL
-14 IPADLLEGTGIEVL
+14 PDLE
-28 HFPIVVDGREYF
+28 
-40 DGQDFTPQEF
+40 
-50 YQILARAKAIPT
+50 
-62 HSQLT
+62 
-67 PFFFVEQYEKAF
+67 
-79 SEGCDELIY
+79 
-88 TSINSKGSATNQNAN
+88 
-103 QAIDMFFEE
+103 
-112 HPEARDKL
+112 
-120 RITVIDSKTYTMAY
+120 VIDAA
-134 GYIVLEAAKAVK
+134 GYIVAPGLVDQHIHITGGGGEGGWHSRCPELVFSELVKAGVTTFL
-146 NGATADEAIAMIRD
+146 G
-160 WLDHVRVLFTPYDLK
+160 V
-175 YAKKSGRISAAA
+175 SGT
-187 AVLGDALGIHPI
+187 
-199 MSFPNGDSKVL
+199 DSMTRSVENLL

-269 EIMQILADIRVS
+269 EIMQILADVRVS

-291 HVHLGDFAYSFDIF
+291 HVHLGDFPYSFDIF
-305 DECIAQGMPIKHIR
+305 DECVAQGMPIKHIR

-361 AALAADVPFDRIT
+361 AALADGVPFDRIT

-407 RELKDELGI
+407 RELKDELGV

-433 ESKGGIA
+433 ETKGGIA
-440 VGKDADLLFLTKDFD
+440 VGKDADLLFLTKDFEPE
-455 INWVFMMGKV
+455 WVFMMGKV
-465 AMRQGEVVMKGAFE
+465 AMRKGEVVMKGAFE

>member
-1 MASIKFLIDSSAD
+1 MHPILIKNADVYAPEHIGTRDIFIAGGKIVAMAEKLDVTL
-14 IPADLLEGTGIEVL
+14 PDLE
-28 HFPIVVDGREYF
+28 
-40 DGQDFTPQEF
+40 
-50 YQILARAKAIPT
+50 
-62 HSQLT
+62 
-67 PFFFVEQYEKAF
+67 
-79 SEGCDELIY
+79 
-88 TSINSKGSATNQNAN
+88 
-103 QAIDMFFEE
+103 
-112 HPEARDKL
+112 
-120 RITVIDSKTYTMAY
+120 VIDAA
-134 GYIVLEAAKAVK
+134 GYIVAPGLVDQHIHITGGGGEGGWHSRCPELVFSELVKAGVTTFL
-146 NGATADEAIAMIRD
+146 G
-160 WLDHVRVLFTPYDLK
+160 V
-175 YAKKSGRISAAA
+175 SGT
-187 AVLGDALGIHPI
+187 
-199 MSFPNGDSKVL
+199 DSMTRSVENLL

-269 EIMQILADIRVS
+269 EIMQILADVRVS

-291 HVHLGDFAYSFDIF
+291 HVHLGDFPYSFDIF
-305 DECIAQGMPIKHIR
+305 DECVAQGMPIKHIR

-361 AALAADVPFDRIT
+361 AALADGVPFDRIT

-407 RELKDELGI
+407 RELKDELGV

-433 ESKGGIA
+433 ETKGGIA
-440 VGKDADLLFLTKDFD
+440 VGKDADLLFLTKDLD
-455 INWVFMMGKV
+455 IDWVFMMGKV
-465 AMRQGEVVMKGAFE
+465 AMRKGEVVMKGAFE

>member
-1 MASIKFLIDSSAD
+1 MHPILIKNADVYAPEHLGTRDIFLAGGKIVAMAEKLDVTL
-14 IPADLLEGTGIEVL
+14 PDLE
-28 HFPIVVDGREYF
+28 
-40 DGQDFTPQEF
+40 
-50 YQILARAKAIPT
+50 
-62 HSQLT
+62 
-67 PFFFVEQYEKAF
+67 
-79 SEGCDELIY
+79 
-88 TSINSKGSATNQNAN
+88 
-103 QAIDMFFEE
+103 
-112 HPEARDKL
+112 
-120 RITVIDSKTYTMAY
+120 VIDAA
-134 GYIVLEAAKAVK
+134 GYIVAPGLVDQHIHITGGGGEGGWHSRCPELVFSELVKAGVTTFL
-146 NGATADEAIAMIRD
+146 G
-160 WLDHVRVLFTPYDLK
+160 V
-175 YAKKSGRISAAA
+175 SGT
-187 AVLGDALGIHPI
+187 
-199 MSFPNGDSKVL
+199 DSMTRSVENLL

-269 EIMQILADIRVS
+269 EIMQILADVRVS

-291 HVHLGDFAYSFDIF
+291 HVHLGDFPYSFDIF

-361 AALAADVPFDRIT
+361 AALADGVPFDRIT

-407 RELKDELGI
+407 RELKDELGV

-433 ESKGGIA
+433 ETKGGIA
-440 VGKDADLLFLTKDFD
+440 VGKDADLLFLTKDFEPE
-455 INWVFMMGKV
+455 WVFMMGKV

>member
-1 MASIKFLIDSSAD
+1 MHPILIKNADVYAPEHIGTRDLFLAGGKIVAMAEKLDVTL
-14 IPADLLEGTGIEVL
+14 PDLE
-28 HFPIVVDGREYF
+28 
-40 DGQDFTPQEF
+40 
-50 YQILARAKAIPT
+50 
-62 HSQLT
+62 
-67 PFFFVEQYEKAF
+67 
-79 SEGCDELIY
+79 
-88 TSINSKGSATNQNAN
+88 
-103 QAIDMFFEE
+103 
-112 HPEARDKL
+112 
-120 RITVIDSKTYTMAY
+120 VIDAA
-134 GYIVLEAAKAVK
+134 GYIVAPGLVDQHIHITGGGGEGGWHSRCPELVFSELVKAGVTTFL
-146 NGATADEAIAMIRD
+146 G
-160 WLDHVRVLFTPYDLK
+160 V
-175 YAKKSGRISAAA
+175 SGT
-187 AVLGDALGIHPI
+187 
-199 MSFPNGDSKVL
+199 DSMTRSVENLL

-269 EIMQILADIRVS
+269 EIMQILADVRVS

-291 HVHLGDFAYSFDIF
+291 HVHLGDFPYSFDIF
-305 DECIAQGMPIKHIR
+305 DECVAQGMPIKHIR

-361 AALAADVPFDRIT
+361 AALADGVPFDRIT

-407 RELKDELGI
+407 RELKDELGV

-433 ESKGGIA
+433 ETKGGIA
-440 VGKDADLLFLTKDFD
+440 VGKDADILFLTKDLD
-455 INWVFMMGKV
+455 IDWVFMMGKV
-465 AMRQGEVVMKGAFE
+465 AMRKGEVVMKGAFE

>member
-1 MASIKFLIDSSAD
+1 MHPILIKNADVYAPEHIGTRDIFLAGGKIVAMAEKLDVTL
-14 IPADLLEGTGIEVL
+14 PDLE
-28 HFPIVVDGREYF
+28 
-40 DGQDFTPQEF
+40 
-50 YQILARAKAIPT
+50 
-62 HSQLT
+62 
-67 PFFFVEQYEKAF
+67 
-79 SEGCDELIY
+79 
-88 TSINSKGSATNQNAN
+88 
-103 QAIDMFFEE
+103 
-112 HPEARDKL
+112 
-120 RITVIDSKTYTMAY
+120 VIDAA
-134 GYIVLEAAKAVK
+134 GYIVAPGLVDQHIHITGGGGEGGWHSRCPELVFSELVKAGVTTFL
-146 NGATADEAIAMIRD
+146 G
-160 WLDHVRVLFTPYDLK
+160 V
-175 YAKKSGRISAAA
+175 SGT
-187 AVLGDALGIHPI
+187 
-199 MSFPNGDSKVL
+199 DSMTRSVENLL

-269 EIMQILADIRVS
+269 EIMQILADVRVS

-291 HVHLGDFAYSFDIF
+291 HVHLGDFPYSFDIF
-305 DECIAQGMPIKHIR
+305 DECVAQGMPIKHIR

-361 AALAADVPFDRIT
+361 AALADGVPFDRIT

-400 MCDIETI
+400 MCDIETL
-407 RELKDELGI
+407 RELKDDLGV

-422 MTKTVAGALGL
+422 TTKTVAGALGL
-433 ESKGGIA
+433 ETKGGIA
-440 VGKDADLLFLTKDFD
+440 VGKDADILFLTKDLD
-455 INWVFMMGKV
+455 IDWVFMMGKV
-465 AMRQGEVVMKGAFE
+465 AMRKGEVVMKGAFE